1 MPPTIYA
8 AFFENDKL
16 TINLKLKLI
25 DKYIELIFLYNS
37 EIWTLTKSMEES
49 INAFNGEESEGIVLT
64 LNGQK
69 LSVIEIF
76 PREQKSLNGRKK
88 SR

>member
-1 MPPTIYA
+1 
-8 AFFENDKL
+8 
-16 TINLKLKLI
+16 
-25 DKYIELIFLYNS
+25 
-37 EIWTLTKSMEES
+37 MEES